1 MKYLNIETAVLRS
14 PDYVGAE
21 PTERATWL
29 SLLGYC
35 ADQENG
41 GVIKSCRAWA
51 DRQWQQTC
59 GVTRQE
65 VNLTSFLYQ
74 WNGDDMVVK
83 YYPVTAEVALKA
95 KREGGSK
102 GGRASGRSRREAMLQ
117 GMLQGSGEGVLERK
131 GKGKGNEKEKVS
143 EPHTAVKL
151 PSLEEVKAAANMAGI
166 EADIAEK
173 WFHTM
178 EANPLT
184 PEGGWTLIRD
194 GKPSPINMARW
205 QSALVAYAMGFRN
218 RSGFAQNGT
227 ATLSTK
233 PMTVW
238 EAKEKK
244 NALQAELERMKADRR
259 WRLSKTETPWETE
272 WNDEG
277 REKVREIRAKI
288 AKLEEVIAA

>member
-74 WNGDDMVVK
+74 WCGDDMVVK

-117 GMLQGSGEGVLERK
+117 GMLPGSGEGLLERK
-131 GKGKGNEKEKVS
+131 GKGKGKGNEKVS

-151 PSLEEVKAAANMAGI
+151 PSLEEVKAAANMAGV

-173 WFHTM
+173 WFHTV

-184 PEGGWTLIRD
+184 PDGGWTVVRD
-194 GKPSPINMARW
+194 GQPSPINMARW

-227 ATLSTK
+227 ATLSSK
-233 PMTVW
+233 PPSIW
-238 EAKEKK
+238 EAKQKK
-244 NALQAELERMKADRR
+244 DALQAKLERILANPDSKEFKADSYERV
-259 WRLSKTETPWETE
+259 LTPAAKAEVAELRT
-272 WNDEG
+272 
-277 REKVREIRAKI
+277 KIR
-288 AKLEEVIAA
+288 KLEEVITR

>member
-41 GVIKSCRAWA
+41 GVIKSCRQWA

-65 VNLTSFLYQ
+65 VNLMSTLYM
-74 WNGDDMVVK
+74 WSGDDMVVK

-117 GMLQGSGEGVLERK
+117 GMLQGSVEGVLERK
-131 GKGKGNEKEKVS
+131 GKGKGKGNEKVS
-143 EPHTAVKL
+143 EPHAAVKL

-244 NALQAELERMKADRR
+244 NALQAKLERILADPASKRFKADTFERE
-259 WRLSKTETPWETE
+259 LTPAA
-272 WNDEG
+272 
-277 REKVREIRAKI
+277 KVEVDKIRGKI
-288 AKLEEVIAA
+288 RKLEEVITA